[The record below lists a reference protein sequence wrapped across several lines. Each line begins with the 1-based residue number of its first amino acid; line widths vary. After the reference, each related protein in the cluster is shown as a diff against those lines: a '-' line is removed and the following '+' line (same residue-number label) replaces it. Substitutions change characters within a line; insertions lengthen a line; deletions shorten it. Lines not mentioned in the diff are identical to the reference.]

1 MDKNLHYLK
10 VLIELNL
17 YPKLKILSEGTEIE
31 DINQTRREIIENFW
45 SELPEE
51 YKVEN
56 YKQITLDKLAEMLE
70 DSKKKEKG
78 QDTFTDTLNSVPRAF
93 PALMRAAKVQKR
105 AAKAGFDWA
114 DCAGAMD
121 KLEEEMAEL
130 EAARTDGSAEE
141 TLEEMGDLLFS
152 MVNVSRF
159 LHCDPEEALTKATDK
174 FIRRFAK
181 VERLAAEKGL
191 DMRSASMTE
200 LDKLWEQAKQC

>member
-78 QDTFTDTLNSVPRAF
+78 Q
-93 PALMRAAKVQKR
+93 
-105 AAKAGFDWA
+105 
-114 DCAGAMD
+114 
-121 KLEEEMAEL
+121 
-130 EAARTDGSAEE
+130 
-141 TLEEMGDLLFS
+141 
-152 MVNVSRF
+152 
-159 LHCDPEEALTKATDK
+159 
-174 FIRRFAK
+174 
-181 VERLAAEKGL
+181 ER
-191 DMRSASMTE
+191 
-200 LDKLWEQAKQC
+200 